1 MKKILIVENEKK
13 LIELMIPYLE
23 KEGFDVDFTAKG
35 SEAINKIKNSDFD
48 VVILDVMLD
57 DLDGWVVCKS
67 IKEYSSSKIMILSA
81 RQDEEDK
88 VFGYSLGADDYMTKP
103 FSLKEMVLR
112 VNKVMK
118 MNHKSKSPLA
128 LIEKNYE
135 VIVLNKKIKTTKL
148 EFELLNYFSKNPG
161 IVLTRED
168 LLRNVW
174 GYLYEGDTRTVDTTI
189 KRLRKKLKPINCIH
203 TIFGIGYKFEVIG

>member
-13 LIELMIPYLE
+13 LIDLMIPYLK
-23 KEGFDVDFTAKG
+23 KEGFDIDFTAKG
-35 SEAINKIKNSDFD
+35 SEAINKIKKSDFD

-67 IKEYSSSKIMILSA
+67 IKEHSSSKIMILSA

-135 VIVLNKKIKTTKL
+135 VIVLNEKIKTTKL
-148 EFELLNYFSKNPG
+148 EFDLLNYFNKNAG

-203 TIFGIGYKFEVIG
+203 TIFGIGYKFEVNE

>member
-13 LIELMIPYLE
+13 LIELMIPYLK
-23 KEGFDVDFTAKG
+23 KEGFDIDFTPKG
-35 SEAINKIKNSDFD
+35 TEAINKIKKSDFD

-67 IKEYSSSKIMILSA
+67 IKEHSSSKIMILSA

-112 VNKVMK
+112 VNKVMN
-118 MNHKSKSPLA
+118 MNHKSKSA
-128 LIEKNYE
+128 VTLIEKNYE
-135 VIVLNKKIKTTKL
+135 VIVLNEKIKTTKL
-148 EFELLNYFSKNPG
+148 EFELLNYFIKNAG
-161 IVLTRED
+161 IVLTRDD

-203 TIFGIGYKFEVIG
+203 TIFGIGYKFEVNE

>member
-13 LIELMIPYLE
+13 LIDLMIPYLK
-23 KEGFDVDFTAKG
+23 KEGFDIDFTAKG
-35 SEAINKIKNSDFD
+35 SEAINKIKKSDFD

-67 IKEYSSSKIMILSA
+67 IKEHSSSKIMILSA

-112 VNKVMK
+112 VNKVMN
-118 MNHKSKSPLA
+118 MNHKSKSA
-128 LIEKNYE
+128 VKLIEKNYE
-135 VIVLNKKIKTTKL
+135 VIVLNEKIKTTKL
-148 EFELLNYFSKNPG
+148 EFDLLNYFNKNAG

-203 TIFGIGYKFEVIG
+203 TIFGIGYKFEVNE

>member
-13 LIELMIPYLE
+13 LIELMIPYLK
-23 KEGFDVDFTAKG
+23 KEGFDIDYTAKG
-35 SEAINKIKNSDFD
+35 SEAINKIKKNDFD

-67 IKEYSSSKIMILSA
+67 IKENSSSKIMILSA

-112 VNKVMK
+112 VNKVMN
-118 MNHKSKSPLA
+118 MNHKSKSPLE

-148 EFELLNYFSKNPG
+148 EFELLNYFNKNVG

-203 TIFGIGYKFEVIG
+203 TIFGIGYKFEVNE